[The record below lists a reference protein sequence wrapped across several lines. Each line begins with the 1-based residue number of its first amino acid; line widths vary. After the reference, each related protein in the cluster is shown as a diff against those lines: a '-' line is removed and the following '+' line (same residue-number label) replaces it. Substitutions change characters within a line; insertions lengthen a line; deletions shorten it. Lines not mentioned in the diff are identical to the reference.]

1 MQGTKRKRALKSITS
16 LTKSHSTVSKVSLD
30 KENIVNQS
38 IPKESIRK
46 ESTIPKEDEEL
57 SRIFQSQAIRSIEK
71 DELINGR
78 HCLPGRSHES
88 VSEFDLEWEWFN
100 RGTIYKP
107 IATRIRNVANETRD
121 DVVVTTTAAT
131 ADSSSSTAVTQNS
144 RPPEHVFSSVG
155 SAFEPNFPL

>member
-16 LTKSHSTVSKVSLD
+16 LTKSHSTVSKASLD

-38 IPKESIRK
+38 IPNESIK
-46 ESTIPKEDEEL
+46 ESTIKEDEEL

-88 VSEFDLEWEWFN
+88 VSEFELEWEWCN
-100 RGTIYKP
+100 RGMIHKP
-107 IATRIRNVANETRD
+107 IASRVRSVARENRD
-121 DVVVTTTAAT
+121 DLGVTTAAAT
-131 ADSSSSTAVTQNS
+131 ANSSSSTAVTQNS
-144 RPPEHVFSSVG
+144 RPSEHVFSSIG